1 MPREGCQS
9 TIGKYH
15 DIFGSAGLVKDI
27 KPADFP
33 PLWNSDLIG
42 LSNYSSRLL
51 IFHAIDH
58 MVGNHDSFN
67 YLILNYLRTHT

>member
-15 DIFGSAGLVKDI
+15 DIFGPSGLAEDI
-27 KPADFP
+27 KPAGFP

-42 LSNYSSRLL
+42 FSNYSSRLL
-51 IFHAIDH
+51 IFHAVDH
-58 MVGNHDSFN
+58 MVGNDDAFKS
-67 YLILNYLRTHT
+67 LISNYLRIHT

>member
-15 DIFGSAGLVKDI
+15 DIFDPDGLAEDI

-33 PLWNSDLIG
+33 PLWNSVLIG
-42 LSNYSSRLL
+42 FSNYSSRLL
-51 IFHAIDH
+51 IFHAADH
-58 MVGNHDSFN
+58 MVANDDAFKS
-67 YLILNYLRTHT
+67 LILHYLCTHT